1 MANYYKGSFV
11 NTQVD
16 YLDNSPNEQ
25 TIYLKITDLGASNV
39 LPYGLNFW
47 ADSSIGDNN
56 QLMNVSWDDLP
67 ADTTSLVIGY
77 KLQSE
82 VSYTDITITTPGTS
96 GFHQWISP
104 YGDYD
109 IRFQVVRPGGTETYF
124 IYSPTTYEL
133 EMADSPVVFQTV
145 DNSEDKFTT
154 IKSKSCT
161 IRVFTNDDVNA
172 MTFSNGGDN
181 QYKVEVAINDETAV
195 IFSGWLSISDLGQTF
210 QPDPNVLV
218 LTATDGLGFL
228 RDLPL
233 SDDDGRYLTGP
244 HPLIKLMSW
253 CLKKT
258 GLSLDIW
265 VQMNLIENHAT
276 YDVPSNHFYNYV
288 YTDAKTFEAEINQ
301 AEDCFSVL
309 QKILGEFCELSQDK
323 NRWFI
328 KSIDEAGYSEF
339 RICRFDYN
347 GEVIDYQTKTY
358 QKLIGPTDTM
368 AFMNDDARLSLQRPY
383 KTVTQTYNYDYPA
396 EIIGNIGFDRGD
408 LLDDTDPL
416 DKTYIFD
423 NWTVIQG
430 VPGYYA
436 APSSSATIHRIYNTD
451 DYEIERYVVLTPKPW
466 TGMSLNLQTYARS
479 EAFYIHEKDKFYASV
494 DWRLPNNIGT
504 GGANYNIMQVVLHG
518 DDGSWWLLG
527 VPTIGSTEY
536 AWYNTSNWTT
546 NTGKGLIS
554 VDWDIDLTEWQN
566 VSWDAPPCPTS
577 GNLYVWLYQ
586 FNQTLDSADDVDI
599 WYSNLS
605 FDYVPYVNG
614 SYQKYS
620 GQAHTS
626 EQTVDNKATRENQV
640 YVSDAPKRAMKGCM
654 IKILDTV
661 ELYNDPLVF
670 EDGTGVTLDGFQTP
684 YFNLNDYVLISGTA
698 LNNAKYRIV
707 AINYSSITDKTILT
721 FDGTTYAESIT
732 AIISGYTYE
741 MTDLFYDSILYPW
754 GVTAA
759 LYPYGQHQNQAVWN
773 QFNRVFTAFE
783 ATIDGLD
790 TDTVDTY
797 DLPDLP
803 DLMHEYEQTDPHP
816 ATTNKQFKV
825 LHYEQDTDNCEWSLY
840 MMEVSDSTI
849 PKSYDGHSFK
859 YVQK

>member
-408 LLDDTDPL
+408 LLDDTNPL
-416 DKTYIFD
+416 DKTFIFD

-436 APSSSATIHRIYNTD
+436 APSSSATIHRIYNAD
-451 DYEIERYVVLTPKPW
+451 DYEIERYVVITPKPW

>member
-16 YLDNSPNEQ
+16 YSDNSPNEQ

-77 KLQSE
+77 KLE
-82 VSYTDITITTPGTS
+82 TEISYTDITITSPGTS

-104 YGDYD
+104 YGNYD
-109 IRFQVVRPGGTETYF
+109 IRFQVVRPGGTEEYF

-133 EMADSPVVFQTV
+133 EMADSPIVFQTV

-172 MTFSNGGDN
+172 MAFANGGDN
-181 QYKVEVAINDETAV
+181 QYKVEVAVNDETAV

-244 HPLIKLMSW
+244 HPLIKLMAW
-253 CLKKT
+253 CFKKT
-258 GLSLDIW
+258 GLNLDIW

-276 YDVPSNHFYNYV
+276 YDVPANHFYNYV

-358 QKLIGPTDTM
+358 QKLIGPTDSM

-436 APSSSATIHRIYNTD
+436 APSSSATIHRIYNAD

-566 VSWDAPPCPTS
+566 VSWDAPPCPVS
-577 GNLYVWLYQ
+577 GSLYIWLYQ
-586 FNQTLDSADDVDI
+586 FNQTLSSADDVDI

-614 SYQKYS
+614 SYQKYT

-626 EQTVDNKATRENQV
+626 EQSVDNKATRENQV

-654 IKILDTV
+654 IKILDTF
-661 ELYNDPLVF
+661 ELYNGPLAF
-670 EDGTGVTLDGFQTP
+670 ENGNSVTLDGFQTP

-698 LNNAKYRIV
+698 TNNAKYRLVDIFYS
-707 AINYSSITDKTILT
+707 AIANKTVLT
-721 FDGTTYAESIT
+721 FDGTTYAEIIT

-741 MTDLFYDSILYPW
+741 MTDLFYDSIKYPY
-754 GVTAA
+754 GVTVA